1 MNVER
6 CTVDLYDARHRLIM
20 VTFPHSCSNLL
31 EKCKKD
37 IRYIVAVTSKGA
49 SASYSWHSYNF
60 CDLWDVVCHQCVPF
74 LPLLGHGDTLP
85 EWGEVPA
92 VCLSARQ
99 YLCERERKALLTI
112 WTLVFL
118 WDHSAPQPWYWV
130 CLGTVWLYHGG
141 ICAMVKKKKTG
152 LDEQYTLLTSH
163 CMLSTQTNRGRMLR
177 RLGGHH
183 ILATNLV
190 GRITYTCFST
200 HKGRSQSLE
209 RLCMKKNRMSFT

>member
-1 MNVER
+1 MQKGY
-6 CTVDLYDARHRLIM
+6 TVYCGH
-20 VTFPHSCSNLL
+20 
-31 EKCKKD
+31 
-37 IRYIVAVTSKGA
+37 VTSKGA

-112 WTLVFL
+112 RTLVFL

-141 ICAMVKKKKTG
+141 ICAMVKK
-152 LDEQYTLLTSH
+152 Q
-163 CMLSTQTNRGRMLR
+163 
-177 RLGGHH
+177 
-183 ILATNLV
+183 
-190 GRITYTCFST
+190 
-200 HKGRSQSLE
+200 
-209 RLCMKKNRMSFT
+209 KKNWLRWAVYIINIPLHVIYTNKQRKDVEAVRGSSYSGDKSSWENHVYLFFHTQRKITKSWMSVYEEK